1 MLGVGVAKHNEAKR
15 LQAQQAAAA
24 EKQRIQAIEREKR
37 IQARIDDAMKIECK
51 SVLENRAFAN
61 AIVRQTTSGPVMG
74 MTHDT
79 AKKMQRAA
87 SEHVDAAGA
96 PSNPESVRSCAP
108 KVDSQASGD
117 TPAGLALASDR
128 PAPRGLSASVDMPGQ
143 DAPVDA
149 RTRHCP

>member
-87 SEHVDAAGA
+87 SEHVDACRRTV
-96 PSNPESVRSCAP
+96 ESRIRSELR
-108 KVDSQASGD
+108 SEG
-117 TPAGLALASDR
+117 
-128 PAPRGLSASVDMPGQ
+128 
-143 DAPVDA
+143 
-149 RTRHCP
+149 